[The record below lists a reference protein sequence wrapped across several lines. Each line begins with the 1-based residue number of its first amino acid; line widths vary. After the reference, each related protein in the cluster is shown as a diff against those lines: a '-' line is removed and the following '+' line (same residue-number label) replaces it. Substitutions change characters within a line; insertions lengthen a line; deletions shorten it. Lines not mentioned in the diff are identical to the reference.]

1 MSIAPNTRRN
11 YSASV
16 EAYKAFCLSHTLV
29 PFPPTEQILILF
41 STHLATFSSHSNVK
55 LHMAAIKHH
64 SIVLGQ
70 NVLFRDFDR
79 LYLVI
84 RGIKR
89 TQGRSHSLPKRLPI
103 TPSLLRIINQNLFN
117 SSRLFEDK
125 IMLWAAL
132 TTAFFGFLRISEYT
146 TFRKTKFDQA
156 TTLMLTDV
164 RIRNDSVR
172 LHLKTS
178 KTDPFRQGV
187 TVRIQANNTFLCP
200 VNALR
205 HYIASHP
212 NPRGPLFIFRNGSFL
227 TRSDINALLK
237 STTNGAAN
245 VSSHSLR
252 IGAASTAAAMGC
264 PKYLIQS
271 MGRWSSDCFRRYI
284 RISDTTLRSA
294 SRALASCNI
303 PVPLDF
309 DPRT

>member
-212 NPRGPLFIFRNGSFL
+212 NPRGPLHFQKWILPNEIRYQCSPEKHNQWCSKCILAFPTHRRSVYCCSNG
-227 TRSDINALLK
+227 
-237 STTNGAAN
+237 
-245 VSSHSLR
+245 
-252 IGAASTAAAMGC
+252 M
-264 PKYLIQS
+264 PK
-271 MGRWSSDCFRRYI
+271 
-284 RISDTTLRSA
+284 ISDTKYG
-294 SRALASCNI
+294 
-303 PVPLDF
+303 PLVK
-309 DPRT
+309 